1 VHALGDIWAMG
12 AAPQSGLLSVIRP
25 RMSDTMQAA
34 TLSEIVAAAGDVLRE
49 AGADLAGGHTSIGAE
64 LTIGLSVTGLLER
77 PAISLSG
84 AQAGDALILTKPL
97 GTGVLLA
104 AHMRGLARG
113 ADVEA
118 ALSSMQRPLSAA
130 ASLLAP
136 VARAMTDVTGFGLS
150 GHLMSLLDA
159 SGMAAR
165 IDLARLPFLP
175 GAEQLSG
182 QGVRSSIWQSNAA
195 LDTRI
200 ERPGSPASDLLHD
213 PQTAGGLMAAIPE
226 DQAGALL
233 SALEAAGETA
243 SLIGY
248 VEAGPPRIFV
258 S

>member
-1 VHALGDIWAMG
+1 
-12 AAPQSGLLSVIRP
+12 
-25 RMSDTMQAA
+25 MQAA

-213 PQTAGGLMAAIPE
+213 PQTAGGLMAAIPA